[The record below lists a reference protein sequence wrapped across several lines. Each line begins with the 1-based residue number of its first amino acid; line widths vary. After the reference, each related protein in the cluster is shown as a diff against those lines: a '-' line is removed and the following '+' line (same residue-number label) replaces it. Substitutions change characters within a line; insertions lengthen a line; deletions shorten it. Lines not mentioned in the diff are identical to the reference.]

1 MDELDREL
9 TRILAEDRR
18 RSHARRVMSGA
29 MSAHR
34 AALREGKEMVVAN
47 QALLEFLARDV
58 NDKGV
63 DAGEDLDFFGKAFR
77 VVTDTAMGSVI
88 RPMIDSLLKQLG
100 LNSHPKLR
108 ALLKNIIESTFSSMV
123 SEISSGEKSFSDIWN
138 CEVIADELAK
148 STAEALPKTIF
159 DTFLSSGAEPTGIA
173 LTIREG
179 IANYFRDAKTVE
191 AIADTFKKF
200 VCKQDFADMLSNA
213 AGNIKQRIGQS

>member
-1 MDELDREL
+1 
-9 TRILAEDRR
+9 
-18 RSHARRVMSGA
+18 

-34 AALREGKEMVVAN
+34 AALCEGREMVVAN

-58 NDKGV
+58 DDK
-63 DAGEDLDFFGKAFR
+63 GEDLFSKAFR
-77 VVTDTAMGSVI
+77 LMKDAAMGRVI
-88 RPMIDSLLKQLG
+88 RPMIDSLLKQMG

-108 ALLKNIIESTFSSMV
+108 ALLRNIIESAFSSIV
-123 SEISSGEKSFSDIWN
+123 SKITSGEKSFSDIWN

-179 IANYFRDAKTVE
+179 IANYFRDAKTVKE
-191 AIADTFKKF
+191 IADTFNKF
-200 VCKQDFADMLSNA
+200 VCEQNFADMLSSA
-213 AGNIKQRIGQS
+213 TRNIKQRISQS

>member
-1 MDELDREL
+1 
-9 TRILAEDRR
+9 
-18 RSHARRVMSGA
+18 MSGA

-34 AALREGKEMVVAN
+34 AALCEGREMVVAN

-58 NDKGV
+58 DDK
-63 DAGEDLDFFGKAFR
+63 GEDLFSKAFR
-77 VVTDTAMGSVI
+77 LMKDAAMGRVI
-88 RPMIDSLLKQLG
+88 RPMIDSLLKQMG

-108 ALLKNIIESTFSSMV
+108 ALLRNIIESAFSSIV
-123 SEISSGEKSFSDIWN
+123 SKITSGEKSFSDIWN

-179 IANYFRDAKTVE
+179 IANYFRDAKTVKE
-191 AIADTFKKF
+191 IADTFNKF
-200 VCKQDFADMLSNA
+200 VCEQNFADMLSSA
-213 AGNIKQRIGQS
+213 TRNIKQRISQS

>member
-1 MDELDREL
+1 
-9 TRILAEDRR
+9 
-18 RSHARRVMSGA
+18 MSGA

-47 QALLEFLARDV
+47 QALLEFLARDG
-58 NDKGV
+58 DEMGG
-63 DAGEDLDFFGKAFR
+63 DAGEDLFTTAFR
-77 VVTDTAMGSVI
+77 LVTDTAMGSVI
-88 RPMIDSLLKQLG
+88 RPMIDSLLKQMG

-108 ALLKNIIESTFSSMV
+108 ALLKNIIESTFSSIV

-191 AIADTFKKF
+191 EIADTFKKF
-200 VCKQDFADMLSNA
+200 VCEQDFSDMLFSA

>member
-1 MDELDREL
+1 MDELDREI

-34 AALREGKEMVVAN
+34 AVLCEGREMVVAN
-47 QALLEFLARDV
+47 QALLEFLA
-58 NDKGV
+58 KGV
-63 DAGEDLDFFGKAFR
+63 DDKGGGKGEGLDFFGKAFQL
-77 VVTDTAMGSVI
+77 VTDAAMGSVI
-88 RPMIDSLLKQLG
+88 RPMIDSLLKKLG

-123 SEISSGEKSFSDIWN
+123 SKISSGEKSFSDIWD

-173 LTIREG
+173 LTVREG

-191 AIADTFKKF
+191 NIAGTFEEF
-200 VCKQDFADMLSNA
+200 VCKQDFAVMLSNA
-213 AGNIKQRIGQS
+213 KENIKQRISQS

>member
-1 MDELDREL
+1 LDELDREI

-34 AALREGKEMVVAN
+34 AALCEGREMVVAN
-47 QALLEFLARDV
+47 QTLLEFLARDV
-58 NDKGV
+58 DDK
-63 DAGEDLDFFGKAFR
+63 GEDLFSKAFR
-77 VVTDTAMGSVI
+77 LMTDTAMGSVI
-88 RPMIDSLLKQLG
+88 RPMIDSLLKQMG
-100 LNSHPKLR
+100 LKSHPKLR
-108 ALLKNIIESTFSSMV
+108 ALLKNIIESTFSSIV

-159 DTFLSSGAEPTGIA
+159 DTFLSSRAEPTGIA

-179 IANYFRDAKTVE
+179 IANYFRDAKTVKE
-191 AIADTFKKF
+191 IADTFKEF
-200 VCKQDFADMLSNA
+200 VCKKDFAGMLSGA
-213 AGNIKQRIGQS
+213 AGNIKQGISQS